1 MSNDDFNLDL
11 VKVTKDNSG
20 ASPRITSVSLCTPG
34 CVTGVLMCPGNTI
47 SCNGHCSIH
56 ITGWF

>member
-34 CVTGVLMCPGNTI
+34 CVLQEC
-47 SCNGHCSIH
+47 
-56 ITGWF
+56 